1 MRRLPLALAMLALA
15 AAAFPASA
23 PAAFN
28 LGVAS
33 AEVSSSSAVVWAHST
48 RSGLGTVQLD
58 FDRGFLPPV
67 STKLVRASR
76 SNDNTL
82 QTKLSG
88 LRPNRTYYYRFVIG
102 RSRSKVGTFKTAP
115 RPTQNATIRF
125 AFSGDADAQRARG
138 QRRPFWNNFQV
149 YRRMQLERNAFNV
162 NMGDVIYS
170 DTEVGADLAG
180 GVFQPA
186 APTALTVPAKWA
198 KYRQNLA
205 LANLA
210 NLRGSGAVYNHWDD
224 HEFINDFSKAENGNT
239 IYRAGVKAFRN
250 YMPVTYSS
258 ANGIYRSFRWGRNL
272 EVFFLDE
279 RSFRSAKASAGD
291 RCDDSRGNPDL
302 GPTAPQGS
310 RNVFALIYPPLSQPP
325 KPGCVETIRD
335 PSRTMLGARQFAR
348 FTAALQRSTATFKV
362 IMNEVPIQQY
372 YALPYDR
379 WEGYEAERRRL
390 MDFITGNQVRNV
402 VFLTTDVHG
411 NLVNPIKFSTLGEQ
425 GPPVDTGIF
434 DFVTG
439 PVATK
444 TFHEEV
450 ADVFGSEG
458 SANLVRSVVL
468 KGNPPTGVA
477 MRCAA
482 DDVFSY
488 SQITVTGNSLTVQ
501 PKDINGSPVRED
513 PSIGGAQCGPFVV
526 NRQ

>member
-1 MRRLPLALAMLALA
+1 MRRFPLVLALLALGLA
-15 AAAFPASA
+15 ALPASA
-23 PAAFN
+23 SAAFTY
-28 LGVAS
+28 GVA
-33 AEVSSSSAVVWAHST
+33 AGEVSTSSAVLWAHST
-48 RSGLGTVQLD
+48 SSGRATLQLD
-58 FDRGFLPPV
+58 FDRGFLPPE
-67 STKLVRASR
+67 STKVVRASR

-82 QTKLSG
+82 QARVTG
-88 LRPNRTYYYRFVIG
+88 LRPNRTYYYRFVMG
-102 RSRSKVGTFKTAP
+102 RSRSKVGSFKTAP

-125 AFSGDADAQRARG
+125 AFSGDADAQPAAG

-149 YRRMQLERNAFNV
+149 YRRMQLERNVFNV
-162 NMGDVIYS
+162 NMGDLIYS
-170 DTEVGADLAG
+170 DTEVGAALSG
-180 GVFQPA
+180 GVFRPA

-198 KYRQNLA
+198 KYRMNLGQ
-205 LANLA
+205 ANLA
-210 NLRGSGAVYNHWDD
+210 NLRGSGTVYNSWDD

-272 EVFFLDE
+272 ELFFLDD
-279 RSFRSAKASAGD
+279 RSFRSAKASAQD

-302 GPTAPQGS
+302 GPTAPQSS
-310 RNVFALIYPPLSQPP
+310 RNVFAAIYPPLGQPV

-335 PSRTMLGARQFAR
+335 PSRTMLGARQFTR
-348 FTAALQRSTATFKV
+348 FTTALRQSTATFKV
-362 IMNEVPIQQY
+362 IMNQVPIQQY

-390 MDFITGNQVRNV
+390 LDFLRSNQIRNT

-411 NLVNPIKFSTLGEQ
+411 NLVNTIKFSTLGEQ
-425 GPPVDTGIF
+425 GPPEDTGIF

-444 TFHEEV
+444 SYHKEV
-450 ADVFGSEG
+450 AEVLGSEG
-458 SANLVRSVVL
+458 SANLFRQVVL

-488 SQITVTGNSLTVQ
+488 SQITVTANSLTVQ
-501 PKDINGSPVRED
+501 PKDINGRPVRED
-513 PSIGGAQCGPFVV
+513 PSIGGAQCGPYVV